1 MTMAPT
7 TRKLDTRDLLV
18 YALALV
24 FALFYLGNMTNPTA
38 DTEGE
43 ETDTASV
50 NENAEEQK
58 EAAEEEAA
66 SEEKIEYSDLVVHF
80 LDVGQGDCAFV
91 ELPDGKTL
99 LLDTGKPKYSSEVI
113 SYISELGYTS
123 VDYAIASNMKTEH
136 VGGLPDVIEQV
147 EIGEIWA
154 PDTCDDTD
162 AYVELLKAANEK
174 SLNVGSASAGTEI
187 AVDDD
192 AGYRVTVLAIGN
204 GKSDG
209 EEDDSIV
216 LRVEYGET
224 SFLFTSDATKGDI
237 ASCQTEEVDVLQ
249 VALHGA
255 KKGTGQ
261 KLAETLSPECAVISY
276 AKNNT
281 LGTPDQTVLAA
292 LEQVDAEMYGTAA
305 NGTVVV
311 TSDGS
316 EIDVAAD
323 DDSEVTAGVSAKA
336 RAAQKAAQAQEEAEK
351 EAAAETADTAES
363 EEKTVYVTETGS
375 KYHSTESCSG
385 LSNANS
391 VSEVSLSTAESW
403 GLEPC
408 SICY

>member
-1 MTMAPT
+1 MTTIPT

-38 DTEGE
+38 DTEDEG
-43 ETDTASV
+43 TDTASV
-50 NENAEEQK
+50 NENAEEQ
-58 EAAEEEAA
+58 EEAA

-113 SYISELGYTS
+113 NYIGELGYTS

-136 VGGLPDVIEQV
+136 IGGLPDVIEQV

-154 PDTCDDTD
+154 PDTCEDTD

-174 SLNVGSASAGTEI
+174 SLNVGFASAGTEI
-187 AVDDD
+187 AADDD
-192 AGYRVTVLAIGN
+192 AGYSVIVLAIGN

-224 SFLFTSDATKGDI
+224 SFLFTSDATKRNI
-237 ASCQTEEVDVLQ
+237 VSCQTEEVDVLQ
-249 VALHGA
+249 VALHGG

-281 LGTPDQTVLAA
+281 LGTPDQTVLDA
-292 LEQVDAEMYGTAA
+292 LEQVDAEIYGTAA

-311 TSDGS
+311 SSDGS
-316 EIDVAAD
+316 DIDVAAD
-323 DDSEVTAGVSAKA
+323 DDNEVTAGVSAKEK
-336 RAAQKAAQAQEEAEK
+336 AAQQAAQAQEQAEK
-351 EAAAETADTAES
+351 EAAAEAAAAAES

-375 KYHSTESCSG
+375 KYHSTEGCSG

>member
-1 MTMAPT
+1 MTTTPT

-38 DTEGE
+38 DTEDEG
-43 ETDTASV
+43 TDTASV
-50 NENAEEQK
+50 NENAEEQ
-58 EAAEEEAA
+58 EEAA

-113 SYISELGYTS
+113 NYIGELGYTS

-154 PDTCDDTD
+154 PDTCEDTD

-174 SLNVGSASAGTEI
+174 SLNVGFASAGTEI
-187 AVDDD
+187 AADDD
-192 AGYRVTVLAIGN
+192 AGYSVIVLTIGN

-224 SFLFTSDATKGDI
+224 SFLFTSDATKGNI
-237 ASCQTEEVDVLQ
+237 VSCQTEEVDVLQ
-249 VALHGA
+249 VALHGG

-261 KLAETLSPECAVISY
+261 KLSETLSPECAVISY

-281 LGTPDQTVLAA
+281 LGTPDQTVLDA
-292 LEQVDAEMYGTAA
+292 LEQVDAEIYGTAA

-311 TSDGS
+311 SSDGS
-316 EIDVAAD
+316 DIDVAAD
-323 DDSEVTAGVSAKA
+323 DDNEVTAGVSAKEK
-336 RAAQKAAQAQEEAEK
+336 AAQQAAQAQEQAEK
-351 EAAAETADTAES
+351 EAAAEAAAAAES

>member
-1 MTMAPT
+1 MTTTPT

-38 DTEGE
+38 DTEDEG
-43 ETDTASV
+43 TDTASV
-50 NENAEEQK
+50 NENAEEQ
-58 EAAEEEAA
+58 EEAA

-113 SYISELGYTS
+113 NYIGELGYTS

-154 PDTCDDTD
+154 PDTCEDTD

-174 SLNVGSASAGTEI
+174 SLNVGFASAGTEI
-187 AVDDD
+187 TADDD
-192 AGYRVTVLAIGN
+192 AGYRVIVLAIGS

-224 SFLFTSDATKGDI
+224 AFLFTSDATKGDI

-249 VALHGA
+249 VALHGG

-281 LGTPDQTVLAA
+281 LGTPDQTVLDA
-292 LEQVDAEMYGTAA
+292 LEQVDAEIYGTAV

-311 TSDGS
+311 SSDGS
-316 EIDVAAD
+316 DIDVAAD
-323 DDSEVTAGVSAKA
+323 DDNEVTAGVSAKEK
-336 RAAQKAAQAQEEAEK
+336 AAQQAAQAQEQAEK
-351 EAAAETADTAES
+351 EAAAEAAAAAES